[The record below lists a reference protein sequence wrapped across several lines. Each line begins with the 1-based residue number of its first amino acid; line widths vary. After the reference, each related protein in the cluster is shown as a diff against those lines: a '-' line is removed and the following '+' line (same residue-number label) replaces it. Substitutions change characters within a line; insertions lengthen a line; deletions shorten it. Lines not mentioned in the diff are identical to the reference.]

1 MAPRNPQGVYLRETA
16 TLRHRERF
24 VKRMPPH
31 MSLGLCKQDAAI
43 RSQSIVNL
51 HEESSR
57 IVNFMNHGEHQGE
70 VDLIVKVR
78 YAERVRSASSH
89 LDPIEDQCA
98 ARPPYQ
104 RVQHWL
110 LKVNADHSAAW
121 TDESRQ
127 RQAEESHG
135 RPDVQNT
142 HPCTDV
148 RSENC
153 LGVLKEAPDR
163 IGQKVANPYGAHVVM
178 AHVYR
183 WRDPPPNAGL
193 NHERAPD
200 TIRLPPAGPAAT
212 SPPAPVGSSPHP
224 ESRVPSGN

>member
-1 MAPRNPQGVYLRETA
+1 MSIFGRPLRSA
-16 TLRHRERF
+16 TESDLSN
-24 VKRMPPH
+24 RMPPH
-31 MSLGLCKQDAAI
+31 MSLGLCKQDAAT

-163 IGQKVANPYGAHVVM
+163 IGQKVANPDWTHVMM
-178 AHVYR
+178 AHVC
-183 WRDPPPNAGL
+183 
-193 NHERAPD
+193 
-200 TIRLPPAGPAAT
+200 
-212 SPPAPVGSSPHP
+212 GSCDLTPRP
-224 ESRVPSGN
+224 G